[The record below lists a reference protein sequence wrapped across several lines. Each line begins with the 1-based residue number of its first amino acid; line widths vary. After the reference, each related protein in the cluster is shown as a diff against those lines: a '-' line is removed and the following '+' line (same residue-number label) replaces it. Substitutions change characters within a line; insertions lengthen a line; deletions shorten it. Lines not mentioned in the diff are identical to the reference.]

1 MMEKNWTDKE
11 LDTLLRN
18 WSEETLPPEE
28 DSEVTERLLSFLD
41 EDIENDDNYIEE
53 MLSEQVHRLAEDER
67 HGKRRKLII
76 TLTSV
81 AASLTLLIAGSISIF
96 NENTSSSDNRNMIA
110 SLHDTTIIEPVRII
124 TDTIQKIS
132 LKKQQDDKA
141 LVAKANIRKS
151 KPTKHEEILP
161 DVSTDEDE
169 LVRTISEIN
178 VSFGNFMESAITDI
192 NETGMR
198 VLPENLTLTD
208 NLDSYEYQQNNIHT
222 LITDGVSRV
231 SVIESNLMDALYE
244 IKNLNINLNFET
256 ETNYYEI

>member
-1 MMEKNWTDKE
+1 MEKNWTDKE

-18 WSEETLPPEE
+18 WSEDTLPPEE

-41 EDIENDDNYIEE
+41 EDTENDDNDIEE
-53 MLSEQVHRLAEDER
+53 MLSEQIHRLAEDES

-76 TLTSV
+76 TLTSI

-96 NENTSSSDNRNMIA
+96 NDNTSSSDNRNVIA

-132 LKKQQDDKA
+132 PKKLQDDKT
-141 LVAKANIRKS
+141 LVAEANIRKS

-169 LVRTISEIN
+169 LARTISEIN

-208 NLDSYEYQQNNIHT
+208 NLDGNEYQQNNIHA